1 MGTTYNHCLETNF
14 VADMKLRRN
23 CCVRFIF
30 PRPSLLCSKTG
41 QTTKKYTHFILILDK
56 YLSIVKFIVQ
66 DVWLMGQHISPNS
79 TTTSQAMIHHIS
91 PTKSHHISPK
101 QPPQL
106 PQRATTSPP
115 NSHHNSSNEPPHP
128 PQRSTTSPPNSH
140 HNSGNEPPHP
150 TQRATTSPPNS
161 HHISGNE
168 PPHPPQRATTSPTK
182 SHDISQK
189 QPPTQAM
196 SQQISSND
204 L

>member
-1 MGTTYNHCLETNF
+1 METSSLGSTYNHCLETNF

-101 QPPQL
+101 QPPHLRQW
-106 PQRATTSPP
+106 
-115 NSHHNSSNEPPHP
+115 
-128 PQRSTTSPPNSH
+128 
-140 HNSGNEPPHP
+140 
-150 TQRATTSPPNS
+150 
-161 HHISGNE
+161 
-168 PPHPPQRATTSPTK
+168 ATTSPTK
-182 SHDISQK
+182 SHHIPHK
-189 QPPTQAM
+189 EPRHLPKTATH
-196 SQQISSND
+196 SSNEPAN